1 MTLIPNWREAWK
13 FMSVQLAAILAL
25 LSFAYDYLPAV
36 QQYLPEGWVKWMALG
51 IIVVRIVKQYNVAG
65 ADVDASLRL
74 GSEPA
79 LDSIGGES
87 SAARSGGEGGSD
99 ARNA

>member
-36 QQYLPEGWVKWMALG
+36 QQYLPEGWVKWMALA

-65 ADVDASLRL
+65 ADVDAALRL
-74 GSEPA
+74 GSGEPSVA
-79 LDSIGGES
+79 CTGSKGGP
-87 SAARSGGEGGSD
+87 D
-99 ARNA
+99 ADPA